1 MGVVG
6 VYLCTLSVR
15 PPPLHRYLFV
25 NELIKLQPQ
34 TINGNA
40 VETVSAREL
49 HTFLEVGR
57 DFSTWIKDRISK
69 YEFVENTDYI
79 MLPKTGELEN
89 KGLQGKIEYFVTL
102 DMAKQLAMVENN
114 EKGMQVRKYF
124 IECEKK
130 LNSTTTT
137 QVQVVGKAEDA
148 TRAALLLSQ
157 HLNLKGPAL
166 ETFLVTTVERIIGVE
181 IPYRPLIEQ
190 RTYSAAEIGDVLG
203 ISANKVGRIANAH
216 GLKTDDCGML
226 YLSKSQHGPKQVE
239 TWRYYDCAIDRFK
252 SILENE

>member
-1 MGVVG
+1 M
-6 VYLCTLSVR
+6 
-15 PPPLHRYLFV
+15 
-25 NELIKLQPQ
+25 NELIPLQPQ

-49 HTFLEVGR
+49 HTFLEVQTR
-57 DFSTWIKDRISK
+57 FNDWIKNRISE
-69 YEFVENTDYI
+69 YDFVENQDFTTI
-79 MLPKTGELEN
+79 TKNLVNGGRT
-89 KGLQGKIEYFVTL
+89 IEYYITL
-102 DMAKQLAMVENN
+102 DMAKELSMVERN
-114 EKGMQVRKYF
+114 EQGKQARKYF

-157 HLNLKGPAL
+157 HLSIKGPAL
-166 ETFLVTTVERIIGVE
+166 EVFLVTTVERIIGVE

-190 RTYSAAEIGDVLG
+190 RTYSAKELGDVLG

-216 GLKTDDCGML
+216 GLKTGEFGML
-226 YLSKSQHGPKQVE
+226 CLSKSEHGPKQVE
-239 TWRYYDCAIDRFK
+239 HFRYFENAIDKFK

>member
-1 MGVVG
+1 M
-6 VYLCTLSVR
+6 
-15 PPPLHRYLFV
+15 

-34 TINGNA
+34 TINGTA

-49 HTFLEVGR
+49 HEFLGNG
-57 DFSTWIKDRISK
+57 DMFANWIKHRVEK
-69 YEFVENTDYI
+69 YGFVENQDFVSFLVATKK
-79 MLPKTGELEN
+79 PNG
-89 KGLQGKIEYFVTL
+89 GRPSQEYFVTL

-157 HLNLKGPAL
+157 HLNIKGPAL

-216 GLKTDDCGML
+216 GLKTDDYGML

-252 SILENE
+252 SILETE

>member
-1 MGVVG
+1 M
-6 VYLCTLSVR
+6 TQ
-15 PPPLHRYLFV
+15 
-25 NELIKLQPQ
+25 LIPLQPQ

-157 HLNLKGPAL
+157 HLNIKGPAL

-216 GLKTDDCGML
+216 GLKTDDYGML

-252 SILENE
+252 SILETE

>member
-40 VETVSAREL
+40 IETVSAREL
-49 HTFLEVGR
+49 HTFLESKQ
-57 DFSTWIKDRISK
+57 DFSTWIKKRIGD
-69 YEFVENTDYI
+69 YDFVENQDFVCVSQKNETQRADGQI
-79 MLPKTGELEN
+79 GVSVSN
-89 KGLQGKIEYFVTL
+89 EYFVSVG
-102 DMAKQLAMVENN
+102 MAKELAMVENN
-114 EKGMQVRKYF
+114 DKGKQARKYF

-157 HLNLKGPAL
+157 HLNIKGPAL
-166 ETFLVTTVERIIGVE
+166 EAFLVTTVENITGVE

-190 RTYSAAEIGDVLG
+190 RTYSAKELGDVLG
-203 ISANKVGRIANAH
+203 ISANKVGRIANA
-216 GLKTDDCGML
+216 
-226 YLSKSQHGPKQVE
+226 HGPKQVE

-252 SILENE
+252 SILETE

>member
-1 MGVVG
+1 M
-6 VYLCTLSVR
+6 
-15 PPPLHRYLFV
+15 
-25 NELIKLQPQ
+25 NELIPLQPQ

-49 HTFLEVGR
+49 HAFLESKQQ
-57 DFSTWIKDRISK
+57 FATWIKNRI
-69 YEFVENTDYI
+69 TDYDFQ
-79 MLPKTGELEN
+79 EN
-89 KGLQGKIEYFVTL
+89 QDFICVSQKNETQRADGQIGVAVSNEYYTTL
-102 DMAKQLAMVENN
+102 DMAKELSMVERN
-114 EKGMQVRKYF
+114 EKGKQARKYF

-157 HLNLKGPAL
+157 HLNIKGPAL
-166 ETFLVTTVERIIGVE
+166 EVFLVTTVENIIGVE

-190 RTYSAAEIGDVLG
+190 RTYSAKEVGDMLG

-216 GLKTDDCGML
+216 GLKTDDYGML
-226 YLSKSQHGPKQVE
+226 YLSKSEHGPKQVE

>member
-1 MGVVG
+1 M
-6 VYLCTLSVR
+6 
-15 PPPLHRYLFV
+15 

-102 DMAKQLAMVENN
+102 DMAKQLAMVE
-114 EKGMQVRKYF
+114 R
-124 IECEKK
+124 
-130 LNSTTTT
+130 T
-137 QVQVVGKAEDA
+137 
-148 TRAALLLSQ
+148 
-157 HLNLKGPAL
+157 
-166 ETFLVTTVERIIGVE
+166 ET
-181 IPYRPLIEQ
+181 
-190 RTYSAAEIGDVLG
+190 G
-203 ISANKVGRIANAH
+203 I
-216 GLKTDDCGML
+216 
-226 YLSKSQHGPKQVE
+226 
-239 TWRYYDCAIDRFK
+239 
-252 SILENE
+252 

>member
-1 MGVVG
+1 M
-6 VYLCTLSVR
+6 TQ
-15 PPPLHRYLFV
+15 
-25 NELIKLQPQ
+25 LIPLQPQ

-49 HTFLEVGR
+49 HSFLEVATRYNDWITKRVR
-57 DFSTWIKDRISK
+57 DYDFQENIDYVCLTEKKVTQTSEGK
-69 YEFVENTDYI
+69 EGAAVERVHY
-79 MLPKTGELEN
+79 
-89 KGLQGKIEYFVTL
+89 VSL
-102 DMAKQLAMVENN
+102 DMAKELSMVERN
-114 EKGMQVRKYF
+114 EKGRQARKYF

-157 HLNLKGPAL
+157 HLNIKGPAL

-216 GLKTDDCGML
+216 GLKTDEFGML

-252 SILENE
+252 SILETE

>member
-1 MGVVG
+1 MQ
-6 VYLCTLSVR
+6 
-15 PPPLHRYLFV
+15 
-25 NELIKLQPQ
+25 ELIPLQLQ
-34 TINGNA
+34 TIDGNA

-49 HTFLEVGR
+49 HTFLGSKQ
-57 DFSTWIKDRISK
+57 DFSTWIKNRIER
-69 YEFVENTDYI
+69 YEFVENKDYI
-79 MLPKTGELEN
+79 SFHRKMERVVGGTVR
-89 KGLQGKIEYFVTL
+89 IEYFVSVG
-102 DMAKQLAMVENN
+102 MAKELAMVENN
-114 EKGMQVRKYF
+114 DKGSQARKYF

-157 HLNLKGPAL
+157 HLNIKGPAL

-216 GLKTDDCGML
+216 GLKTDDYGML

-252 SILENE
+252 SILETE

>member
-1 MGVVG
+1 M
-6 VYLCTLSVR
+6 
-15 PPPLHRYLFV
+15 
-25 NELIKLQPQ
+25 NELIKLQSQ
-34 TINGNA
+34 TINGNT
-40 VETVSAREL
+40 VEMVSAREL
-49 HTFLEVGR
+49 HEFLGNG
-57 DFSTWIKDRISK
+57 DMFANWIKHRVEK
-69 YEFVENTDYI
+69 YGFVENQDFISFLVATKKPNGGRPSQEYYI
-79 MLPKTGELEN
+79 
-89 KGLQGKIEYFVTL
+89 TL

-157 HLNLKGPAL
+157 HLNIKGPAL

-216 GLKTDDCGML
+216 GLKTDDYGML

>member
-1 MGVVG
+1 MTQ
-6 VYLCTLSVR
+6 LI
-15 PPPLHRYLFV
+15 PLHS
-25 NELIKLQPQ
+25 Q

-40 VETVSAREL
+40 VETINAKEL
-49 HTFLEVGR
+49 HEFLEVR
-57 DFSTWIKDRISK
+57 SKFADWIKNRISEYDFTVNQDFTTVSK
-69 YEFVENTDYI
+69 N
-79 MLPKTGELEN
+79 LEN
-89 KGLQGKIEYFVTL
+89 GGRSIEYHITL
-102 DMAKQLAMVENN
+102 DMAKELSMVERN
-114 EKGMQVRKYF
+114 EKGKQARKYF

-157 HLNLKGPAL
+157 HLNIKGPAL

-216 GLKTDDCGML
+216 GLKTDDYGML

-252 SILENE
+252 SILETE